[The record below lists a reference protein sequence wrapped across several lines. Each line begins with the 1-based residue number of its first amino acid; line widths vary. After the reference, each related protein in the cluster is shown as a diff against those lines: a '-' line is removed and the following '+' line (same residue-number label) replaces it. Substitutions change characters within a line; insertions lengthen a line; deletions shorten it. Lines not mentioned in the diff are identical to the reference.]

1 MAKLHHSAIAT
12 RDVEASLVFWRDG
25 LGFEVVMDQT
35 FEGPWPELFGGESTT
50 LRSLFL
56 GEAASPESGIVELRR
71 AQGAAAALW
80 AVMET
85 PGTILKELRTRPAK
99 RPRGAE

>member
-1 MAKLHHSAIAT
+1 MKTPIH
-12 RDVEASLVFWRDG
+12 RDAALDDLDAEQFERMLAS
-25 LGFEVVMDQT
+25 
-35 FEGPWPELFGGESTT
+35 GPWKIFKDRVLAEWDRVRTRCLT
-50 LRSLFL
+50 
-56 GEAASPESGIVELRR
+56 ESGIVELRR